1 MKVKINERFNF
12 YTALSPHMNLLL
24 WFFVGL
30 VFGFLTIW
38 WATPDPNDTITFFE
52 DEEAF
57 QLACYEGMR
66 RGIR

>member
-1 MKVKINERFNF
+1 
-12 YTALSPHMNLLL
+12 MNLLF

-30 VFGFLTIW
+30 VFGFLTVW

-57 QLACYEGMR
+57 HQACFDGMR
-66 RGIR
+66 RGIK